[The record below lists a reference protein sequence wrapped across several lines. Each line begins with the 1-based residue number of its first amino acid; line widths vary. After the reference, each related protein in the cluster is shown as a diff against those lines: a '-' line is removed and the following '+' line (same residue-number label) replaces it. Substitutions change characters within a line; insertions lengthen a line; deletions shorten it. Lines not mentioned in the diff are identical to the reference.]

1 MVINNPPTDPIAV
14 AMIYRY
20 WPIITAYGIVQKT
33 NLLLASGSFF
43 QPTVGNWWPL
53 WCIYCSVTSTILL
66 AERGLTF
73 DWVSSSK
80 PVPGRGTTTRR
91 VSVAPAHSTQTTV
104 P

>member
-33 NLLLASGSFF
+33 NLLLARGSFF
-43 QPTVGNWWPL
+43 QPASL

-66 AERGLTF
+66 A
-73 DWVSSSK
+73 
-80 PVPGRGTTTRR
+80 RR
-91 VSVAPAHSTQTTV
+91 TNADSRLIGFLPANRYLEEEQQLV
-104 P
+104 RFR

>member
-33 NLLLASGSFF
+33 NLLLARGSFF
-43 QPTVGNWWPL
+43 QPAVVIMVYLLLGYEHNLVGPT
-53 WCIYCSVTSTILL
+53 YQ
-66 AERGLTF
+66 RGFTF

-80 PVPGRGTTTRR
+80 PVPGRGTTTRQ
-91 VSVAPAHSTQTTV
+91 VSVAPARSMQTTV